1 MTGLLPSGCA
11 EIRKDE
17 RPMTES
23 ILSPRPPHV
32 SQARVVDFDF
42 FDPPGVER
50 DFQDS
55 WRTLQ
60 APGVPDV
67 VWTPNNGGHWIATR
81 GDLVEEVFADYRTFS
96 NRVVTIPKERGEHYR
111 MLPTTLDPPEHRPV
125 RNLLNRSLSPAEVNR
140 QAEMIRTICVELI
153 EAVRPN
159 GGCDLLADFAAHFP
173 IRVFMRMVG
182 LPDEDAPKMKYWTD
196 QIVHPDGSMSVEETM
211 RKFHEYLEPVVRERR
226 IRPGDDV
233 LSDIVNAEVRGREL
247 SMEEMLNLLM
257 QFMMGGLDTVF
268 NFLAFSFLFL
278 ARNPDH
284 RQMLLDEPALIPGAV
299 NELLRRYPLVS
310 MAREVRADVEWQGV
324 QLKQGEM
331 IICASP
337 LVGND
342 ARLNPDPLTV
352 DFRRKGARH
361 ATFGKGNHICPG
373 AHLAQVEM
381 RITLTEWLARI
392 PHFELAEGAKITM
405 RGGIVGSMVA
415 LPLVWPVA
423 D

>member
-1 MTGLLPSGCA
+1 
-11 EIRKDE
+11 
-17 RPMTES
+17 MTEDT
-23 ILSPRPPHV
+23 LSPLPPHV
-32 SQARVVDFDF
+32 APERVVDFDF
-42 FDPPGVER
+42 FDPPGVAQ
-50 DFQDS
+50 DFHAA

-67 VWTPNNGGHWIATR
+67 VWTPHNGGHWIATR
-81 GDLVEEVFADYRTFS
+81 GDLVEEVFADYHAFS

-125 RNLLNRSLSPAEVNR
+125 RNLLNRNLSPAAVNR
-140 QAEMIRTICVELI
+140 QADMIRAICVELI
-153 EAVRPN
+153 DEIRPR
-159 GGCDLLADFAAHFP
+159 GGCDLMADFAAHFP
-173 IRVFMRMVG
+173 IRVFMHMVN
-182 LPDEDAPKMKYWTD
+182 LPRDDAPMMKYWTD

-211 RKFHEYLEPVVRERR
+211 RNFHEYLEPVVRARR
-226 IRPGDDV
+226 ANPGDDV
-233 LSDIVNAEVRGREL
+233 LSDIVNGQVAGREL
-247 SMEEMLNLLM
+247 GMAETLNLLM

-284 RQMLLDEPALIPGAV
+284 RQQLLDEPDLIPAAI
-299 NELLRRYPLVS
+299 NELLRRFPLVS
-310 MAREVRADVEWQGV
+310 MAREVRKDIEWHGA

-342 ARLNPDPLTV
+342 ERLNPDPLTV

-361 ATFGKGNHICPG
+361 ATFGKGNHVCPG

-381 RITLTEWLARI
+381 RITLAEWLARI
-392 PHFELAEGAKITM
+392 PHFELAPGAAIAMT
-405 RGGIVGSMVA
+405 GGIVGSMASV
-415 LPLVWPVA
+415 PLVWRV
-423 D
+423 